1 MLKSTILV
9 AVADIKGG
17 VGKTTTAML
26 IAGCLARRGEHV
38 TVLDADNTGGALG
51 RIRANLGRSSSQR
64 RRSQRDSAQ
73 TLQAGFRRDPNQ

>member
-38 TVLDADNTGGALG
+38 TVLDADNTGGATLWDEYV
-51 RIRANLGRSSSQR
+51 RIEDDR
-64 RRSQRDSAQ
+64 RRKEDEANGTPHKPTSWVS
-73 TLQAGFRRDPNQ
+73 T